1 MRGYWLASLEGEKRE
16 WPGITVN
23 MDAQPNG
30 DHEVHTSECSRL
42 PSIQHR
48 VYLGDFLSCHP
59 AVTEAQTY
67 YRQVN
72 GCRGCCHACHT
83 E

>member
-1 MRGYWLASLEGEKRE
+1 MARYY
-16 WPGITVN
+16 VN

-30 DHEVHTSECSRL
+30 EHEVHTSSCSRL

-48 VYLGDFLSCHP
+48 VYLGDFVSCRP

-72 GCRGCCHACHT
+72 GCRACCHACHT